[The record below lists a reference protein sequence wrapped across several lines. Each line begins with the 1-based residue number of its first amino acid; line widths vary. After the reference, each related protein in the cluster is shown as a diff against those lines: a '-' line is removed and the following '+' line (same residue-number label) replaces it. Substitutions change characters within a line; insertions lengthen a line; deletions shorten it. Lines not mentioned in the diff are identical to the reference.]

1 MPETPDPAAP
11 CACPTCD
18 KPCAWTPERA
28 GRRLRCACGQIFRL
42 PARADG
48 RVVAE
53 TPPTAAAEAGAEP
66 PAPPKP
72 EPAPAPEPEPEPEPN
87 VYEVNLPDDMQHVD
101 VASAAASAP
110 AVTGPTPAKCPSC
123 NGRLRPGAVICMN
136 CGFNLAEGGKIETRI
151 ETDPSPDHAGSK
163 PAAAAAPAVSAAAD
177 AGAGAGAADINDE
190 RLKRA
195 LARTA
200 GEQAEAAART
210 KRFHFQENILPLILI
225 GAGVLV
231 AVFNALVLAHPSQN
245 AGLTAD
251 EISWGMGV
259 GRGEAAGAYFAG
271 AGKLLLVQIPCL
283 FVGLFFCAAVMG
295 SAFGTLGSVLKK
307 LLALTLLGGSFYLS
321 ISMGVN
327 ILMYGMGG
335 LGGIFTASVAIAVFW
350 GVIKLLFD
358 DLEIIEVVILYLAM
372 CVLPFWILTAIQL
385 FTMA

>member
-1 MPETPDPAAP
+1 MPETPDPAA
-11 CACPTCD
+11 CACPACHA
-18 KPCAWTPERA
+18 PCAWTAERA
-28 GRRLRCACGQIFRL
+28 GRRLRCKCGQIFRL
-42 PARADG
+42 PADAG
-48 RVVAE
+48 GPV
-53 TPPTAAAEAGAEP
+53 AAEA
-66 PAPPKP
+66 APPPKAP
-72 EPAPAPEPEPEPEPN
+72 TPAPAPEPTPEPAPEPD
-87 VYEVNLPDDMQHVD
+87 VYEVDLPDDMPNVD
-101 VASAAASAP
+101 VASDAAPATPAAAGA
-110 AVTGPTPAKCPSC
+110 TPTKCPSC
-123 NGRLRPGAVICMN
+123 NGRLRAGAVVCMN
-136 CGFNLAEGGKIETRI
+136 CGFNLAEGGKIQTRI
-151 ETDPSPDHAGSK
+151 ETGPAPADAEAAPSGATK
-163 PAAAAAPAVSAAAD
+163 PAAPKAGGAPAAAD
-177 AGAGAGAADINDE
+177 LSDE

-200 GEQAEAAART
+200 GEQAEAAERE

-225 GAGVLV
+225 GAGVLL
-231 AVFNALVLAHPSQN
+231 AVFNALVLARTSQN

-251 EISWGMGV
+251 ELSWGMGV

-283 FVGLFFCAAVMG
+283 FVGLFFCASVMG

-385 FTMA
+385 FTMG

>member
-1 MPETPDPAAP
+1 MAETPPPPAP
-11 CACPTCD
+11 CACPSCAR
-18 KPCAWTPERA
+18 PCPWTPERA

-42 PARADG
+42 PAEPDG

-53 TPPTAAAEAGAEP
+53 TPPTAAAEAKAEP

-72 EPAPAPEPEPEPEPN
+72 EPAPTPEPEPD
-87 VYEVNLPDDMQHVD
+87 VYEVDLPDDMPNVD
-101 VASAAASAP
+101 AVSAGAPVAP
-110 AVTGPTPAKCPSC
+110 GTTPAKCPSC

-136 CGFNLAEGGKIETRI
+136 CGFNLAEGGKIQTRI
-151 ETDPSPDHAGSK
+151 ETDRASDQATPP
-163 PAAAAAPAVSAAAD
+163 PAKSAAAPAVAA
-177 AGAGAGAADINDE
+177 AGAADINDE

-200 GEQAEAAART
+200 GEQAEAEERA

-231 AVFNALVLAHPSQN
+231 AVVNALVLAQPSLN

-251 EISWGMGV
+251 EISAGMGV
-259 GRGEAAGAYFAG
+259 GRADAAGAYFAE

-283 FVGLFFCAAVMG
+283 FVGLFFCASVMG
-295 SAFGTLGSVLKK
+295 SAFGTLGTVLKK

-335 LGGIFTASVAIAVFW
+335 LGGIFTASVATAVFW
-350 GVIKLLFD
+350 GVIVLLFD

-372 CVLPFWILTAIQL
+372 CVLPFWILTVIQL